1 VSTLTQGALLHDRYR
16 ILRPIGKGGMGA
28 VYEAIDTRLRN
39 TVAVK
44 QLSIQRPEADRA
56 FEREAQLLAGLRHPV
71 LPVVIDYFTD
81 GANRYLVMQ
90 YIEGEDFAQ
99 YLARQRRPCTE
110 EEVVAVAKAVLD
122 ALEYLHSH
130 TPPIIHRDIKPS
142 NLKRTPS
149 GEVVLL
155 DFGLAKGRL
164 DSDPTETPDD
174 RSLYGFTVQ
183 YAPPEQINGRGTDAR
198 SDLFALAAT
207 LYHLGTGTLA
217 ATALERGVI
226 VANGGRD
233 PLVTAH
239 AANAALSTRLSRTL
253 SAALQLEPADRFA
266 SAAQMRSALS
276 ELWKSA
282 PRAAEPKTVERR
294 VDAAL
299 PSQVEVGRQTDL
311 LVQVR
316 FADSPFL
323 GLEDWPKARRPEQIE
338 QRSEPLQVTH
348 PVDQATGRLAPA
360 RVRIKLAASDFTV
373 EGDAERLI
381 EVPVDDYSKRIAFL
395 LTPRRAGVC
404 RVNVEVYAL
413 DALYLGAVPVE
424 AEAVGVEVPE
434 PVLQVANLILGA
446 FARQAAEAPHT
457 AAIPV
462 EPSPTAMVI
471 APTGIDRPP
480 SDTRSTADTVKIR
493 LQRPPGLSAPAPP
506 PLDEPLSQV
515 AMPPPKAARSL
526 SARLSVVGGAV
537 AAVLIAG
544 VVFIS
549 WPFGARRVDDTAA
562 LFPGVTSSPPPA
574 AASPPPAAPE
584 PSSPSAAAPPTS
596 NAASPRAG
604 RPPQEEPSPAPR
616 TNPPAVVAAPPAPEP
631 PTAAPAPPR
640 PSAAP
645 NTEAARA
652 MDAGEKLEK
661 SGDLADALKQFERA
675 RQLDTSRA
683 NVADRAIARVRE
695 RMTREGTA
703 ALRTARQYDALGRND
718 DAMTWY
724 ERAVKLLPD
733 EDPNKKIAKE
743 RLDALRLQ
751 K

>member
-1 VSTLTQGALLHDRYR
+1 
-16 ILRPIGKGGMGA
+16 
-28 VYEAIDTRLRN
+28 
-39 TVAVK
+39 
-44 QLSIQRPEADRA
+44 
-56 FEREAQLLAGLRHPV
+56 
-71 LPVVIDYFTD
+71 
-81 GANRYLVMQ
+81 MQ
-90 YIEGEDFAQ
+90 YIEGEDFAH
-99 YLARQRRPCTE
+99 YLARQGRPCTE
-110 EEVVAVAKAVLD
+110 EEVAAVAKAVLD

-217 ATALERGVI
+217 ATALERSVI

-233 PLVTAH
+233 PLLTAH

-266 SAAQMRSALS
+266 SAAEMRSALS

-299 PSQVEVGRQTDL
+299 PSQVQVGRQTDL

-360 RVRIKLAASDFTV
+360 RVRIKLAASDFAV

-395 LTPRRAGVC
+395 LTPRRSGVC

-424 AEAVGVEVPE
+424 AEAVGAEVPE

-457 AAIPV
+457 AAISL
-462 EPSPTAMVI
+462 EPSPPAMVI

-493 LQRPPGLSAPAPP
+493 LPPPRLSAPAPV
-506 PLDEPLSQV
+506 DEPLPQV

-549 WPFGARRVDDTAA
+549 WPFSARHVDDTAA
-562 LFPGVTSSPPPA
+562 LFPTVTSSPPPA
-574 AASPPPAAPE
+574 AASPPPAVPE
-584 PSSPSAAAPPTS
+584 PSPPPNAAAPPAGS
-596 NAASPRAG
+596 AASPRAV
-604 RPPQEEPSPAPR
+604 RPPSEEPLPEPR
-616 TNPPAVVAAPPAPEP
+616 TNPPAVVAAPPATEP
-631 PTAAPAPPR
+631 PMAAPAPPPR
-640 PSAAP
+640 PSGAP
-645 NTEAARA
+645 NAEAARA
-652 MDAGEKLEK
+652 MDAGEKLEA

-675 RQLDTSRA
+675 RQLDASKA

-743 RLDALRLQ
+743 RLDALRLR